1 MYEHHTAPLLPRRLF
16 WRRMLQ
22 HGGAALAAMIV
33 SLFAGTVGYHVL
45 GELPWVDALENAS
58 MILGGMGPVDP
69 IGSTGGKLFAS
80 GYALYSGV
88 FFLLIAGVILAP
100 VFHRLMHHFHLDRSE
115 QSR

>member
-1 MYEHHTAPLLPRRLF
+1 MYEHHTAPLLSRRLF

-22 HGGAALAAMIV
+22 HGGMALAAMIV
-33 SLFAGTVGYHVL
+33 SLFAGTVGYHLL

-69 IGSTGGKLFAS
+69 INSTAGKLFAS

-88 FFLLIAGVILAP
+88 FFLLIAGVLLAP
-100 VFHRLMHHFHLDRSE
+100 VFHRLMHHFHIDRNE
-115 QSR
+115 RSR